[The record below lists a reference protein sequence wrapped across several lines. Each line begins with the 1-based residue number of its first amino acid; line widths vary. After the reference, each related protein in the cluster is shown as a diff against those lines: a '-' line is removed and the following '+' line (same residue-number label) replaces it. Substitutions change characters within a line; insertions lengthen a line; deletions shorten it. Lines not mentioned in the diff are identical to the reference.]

1 MIDWQINQ
9 IRKEII
15 KAPQRQKVVVAGRRW
30 GKSILSVLWLL
41 HDKIEPE
48 ERRWFVAPTYRQ
60 GKMVIFPML
69 RSVFRQWQGA
79 VINESELSIKLPN
92 NAEIS
97 IKGAEQENNLRG
109 ATLNKV
115 VMEEFSYIKPNVYEE
130 IIYPMLTTTQG
141 ETLFI
146 GTPNSFDHLYDYYLR
161 GQSDDPDWK
170 SWQYTTVDGGFVSQ
184 EEVDKAKST
193 MDEVTFKS
201 AFMADFEWLAKNL
214 LMRY

>member
-1 MIDWQINQ
+1 M
-9 IRKEII
+9 
-15 KAPQRQKVVVAGRRW
+15 KVVVAGRRW

-41 HDKIEPE
+41 HEEIQPE

-60 GKMVIFPML
+60 GKMVIFPLL

-79 VINESELSIKLPN
+79 TINESELSIKLPN

-141 ETLFI
+141 ET
-146 GTPNSFDHLYDYYLR
+146 R
-161 GQSDDPDWK
+161 GGEKESELATW
-170 SWQYTTVDGGFVSQ
+170 VGGGRDS
-184 EEVDKAKST
+184 
-193 MDEVTFKS
+193 
-201 AFMADFEWLAKNL
+201 
-214 LMRY
+214 